1 MAQLYTRRFLR
12 SLKKLPEAVQ
22 NDVILAVE
30 RFKNKSEHKAL
41 RLHKLSG
48 RMKKHYAF
56 SANFNY
62 RIIVEIGEKD
72 THFLDVGTHEVYE

>member
-30 RFKNKSEHKAL
+30 RFKKKNEHKAL

-48 RMKKHYAF
+48 RTKKYHAF

-62 RIIVEIGEKD
+62 RVIVEIVESD
-72 THFLDVGTHEVYE
+72 MCFLDVGTHEVYE

>member
-1 MAQLYTRRFLR
+1 MIQLYTRRFLR

-30 RFKNKSEHKAL
+30 RFKKKSEHKLL

-48 RMKKHYAF
+48 HMKKYYAF

-62 RIIVEIGEKD
+62 RVIVDISKND

>member
-22 NDVILAVE
+22 YDVILAVE
-30 RFKNKSEHKAL
+30 RFKKKSEHKAL

-48 RMKKHYAF
+48 RMKKYYAF

-62 RIIVEIGEKD
+62 RVIVNMSEKD
-72 THFLDVGTHEVYE
+72 TCFLDVGTHEVYK